1 MYLICS
7 LVICH
12 IMHID
17 PVCNDSDIRLVGTDS
32 PTQGRLEVCLFG
44 VWGSVCD
51 DQWTDRNSEV
61 VCRQLGYESS
71 SKHCNIINRIANFNL
86 MTCCIVDMVGVYTHV
101 HRCKKLGWS

>member
-1 MYLICS
+1 MYLLTRDMSYNAYI
-7 LVICH
+7 
-12 IMHID
+12 ID

-71 SKHCNIINRIANFNL
+71 SKHCDN
-86 MTCCIVDMVGVYTHV
+86 YY
-101 HRCKKLGWS
+101 